1 MPWNAQHIQ
10 TDFMFFERGP
20 DAPQA
25 APPAEVTE
33 METRPIRDFE
43 ARDAYIA
50 ALDRDTLQA
59 YEEFPYSLSR

>member
-1 MPWNAQHIQ
+1 
-10 TDFMFFERGP
+10 MFFERGP